1 MSSMLNVFNTLTR
14 QKEPFKPITP
24 GVVKMYV
31 CGPTVYNYIHIGYA
45 RSAIAFDTIRRY
57 FEYLGYH
64 VDYVSNFTDV
74 DDKLIKRAAADHT
87 TVPAIADRFIE
98 AFMADTTAINIEPA
112 TAHPRASENIP
123 EIIAFVQDLITKGYA
138 YESAGDVYYRA
149 RKFKKY
155 GQLSDQRIDDLEVGA
170 SQHTADEETN
180 RKEDPIDFALWKTA
194 KHGEISWD
202 SPWGAGRPGWH
213 IECSVMATK
222 YLGETIDI
230 HGGGQDLEFPHH
242 ENEIAQSE
250 AKTGKTF
257 AHYWLHNGFVTVGDD
272 NEKMSKSLGNFV
284 TVHDIIKQIDPQI
297 LRFFMA
303 TTQYRRPIQYT
314 QGNLDEAANNLSKL
328 QNAYRNLTFRL
339 ADATL
344 GEDEV
349 VMAQLATLKDNFGTA
364 MDDDFN
370 VQNGIAAVYEL
381 AKLANVYA
389 AQSDVQATTLTTL
402 RDTLVTLASVFGVQ
416 FDEAAN
422 NDLADADIQ
431 ALIDDRE
438 AARQA
443 KDFAKADQI
452 RDDLKAQGI
461 ILEDTPQ
468 GVRFRKE

>member
-1 MSSMLNVFNTLTR
+1 MLNVFNTLTR
-14 QKEPFKPITP
+14 QKEPFKPLTP

-31 CGPTVYNYIHIGYA
+31 CGPTVYNYIHIGNA

-87 TVPAIADRFIE
+87 TVPKVADRFIK
-98 AFMADTTAINIEPA
+98 AFMEDTAAVNIEPA

-123 EIIAFVQDLITKGYA
+123 EIIDFVKVLIDKGYA

-170 SQHTADEETN
+170 SQHTADEETD
-180 RKEDPIDFALWKTA
+180 RKEDPIDFALWKAA
-194 KHGEISWD
+194 KPGEISWD

-213 IECSVMATK
+213 IECSVMSTK
-222 YLGETIDI
+222 YLGDTFDI

-250 AKTGKTF
+250 AKTGQKF
-257 AHYWLHNGFVTVGDD
+257 ANYWLHNGFVTVGDD

-284 TVHDIIKQIDPQI
+284 TVHDIIKKIDPQV

-328 QNAYRNLTFRL
+328 QNAYRNLSFRL
-339 ADATL
+339 TDAQAGSDADVL
-344 GEDEV
+344 
-349 VMAQLATLKDNFGTA
+349 AQLQALKGNFVNA
-364 MDDDFN
+364 MNDDFN

-389 AQSDVQATTLTTL
+389 AQTTVHEQTLTKLTTTLAE
-402 RDTLVTLASVFGVQ
+402 LASVFGVKL
-416 FDEAAN
+416 EAPAN
-422 NDLADADIQ
+422 ELADADIQ
-431 ALIDDRE
+431 ALIDDRQ
-438 AARQA
+438 AARKA